1 MLSHTAEYA
10 LRALVHLAALPAG
23 KVILGK
29 DLADRAAIPARYLS
43 KILWVL
49 GNAGIIDATR
59 GSGGGYRLR
68 RPAREIRLAE
78 VVDLF
83 DKARARPVCLLGW
96 NPECSDAKPC
106 PAHAAWKNVRDA
118 YIRFLETTTIADIAH
133 LPGDLCQAA
142 EGSVPGAGKEG
153 FCGPN

>member
-68 RPAREIRLAE
+68 RPARQIRLAE

-96 NPECSDAKPC
+96 NPECSDARPC
-106 PAHAAWKNVRDA
+106 PAHAAWKSVRDA
-118 YIRFLETTTIADIAH
+118 YVRFLETTTIADIAH
-133 LPGDLCQAA
+133 LPGDLRQGV
-142 EGSVPGAGKEG
+142 EGSGPGAGKEG
-153 FCGPN
+153 FRGPF